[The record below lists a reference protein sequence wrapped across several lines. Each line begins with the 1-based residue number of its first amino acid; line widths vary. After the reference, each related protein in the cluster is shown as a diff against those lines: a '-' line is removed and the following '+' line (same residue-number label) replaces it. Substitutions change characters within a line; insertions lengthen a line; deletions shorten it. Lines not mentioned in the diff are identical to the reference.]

1 MGSGRSSSVF
11 RRVGVHGLGLSSCEL
26 SYGAVAVPQIT

>member
-11 RRVGVHGLGLSSCEL
+11 LFGLVYVLQESERVWFGIEL
-26 SYGAVAVPQIT
+26 L